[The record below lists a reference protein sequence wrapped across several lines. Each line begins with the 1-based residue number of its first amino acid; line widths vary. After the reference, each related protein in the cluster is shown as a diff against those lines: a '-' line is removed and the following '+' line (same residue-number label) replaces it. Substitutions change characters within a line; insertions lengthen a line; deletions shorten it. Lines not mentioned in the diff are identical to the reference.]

1 MDSKILK
8 IKSKEFDNDFG
19 IMYLKGNNSYVEFE
33 QAVNILNIKFSIK
46 LLTQIKKCFNLKIQ
60 LSNEIYPQNFFIT
73 KVKFDENKTDHILD
87 LRDIIVKS
95 SNLMQYSDINIQFV
109 TFETNSKNNIEI
121 QLDFNL

>member
-60 LSNEIYPQNFFIT
+60 LSKEIYPKNFFIT
-73 KVKFDENKTDHILD
+73 TVKFDENKTDHILD

-95 SNLMQYSDINIQFV
+95 SNLIQYSDINIQFV

>member
-1 MDSKILK
+1 M
-8 IKSKEFDNDFG
+8 
-19 IMYLKGNNSYVEFE
+19 
-33 QAVNILNIKFSIK
+33 NILNIKFRIK
-46 LLTQIKKCFNLKIQ
+46 LLTQIKNVLTSKFNYQRKNILKI
-60 LSNEIYPQNFFIT
+60 FFII